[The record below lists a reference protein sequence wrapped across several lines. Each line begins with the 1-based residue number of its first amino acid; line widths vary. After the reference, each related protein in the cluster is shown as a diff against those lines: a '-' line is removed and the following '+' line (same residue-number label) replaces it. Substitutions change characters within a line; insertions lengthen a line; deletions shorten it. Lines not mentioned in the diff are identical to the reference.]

1 MSQSFTILGIESSC
15 DETALAILSGKAGQ
29 KPEIL
34 SHIVFSQIKEHSP
47 YGGVVPEIAARAHAE
62 RMPELLQKTME
73 QAKINYSD
81 LSAVAATYAPGLIGG
96 VVVGLMTAK
105 GICVAANKPLVAVNH
120 LEGHALSPKIT
131 EDIHFPYLLLLV
143 SGGHCQIL
151 IVHDVG
157 EYTRLGTTIDDAVG
171 EAYDK
176 VAKMLSLGFPGGP
189 LVEKAA
195 LKGDPKRFPLPRPLK
210 HFKDPHF
217 SFSGLKTAV
226 VRIIEKGYIQTEQDV
241 YDLCASFQ
249 QAVSDC
255 MKNRMQIAM
264 QMFKEKT
271 GLDYA
276 PCVVAGGVAA
286 NRALRTMLETLCD
299 QNNFTFHAPPLQYC
313 TDNGVMIAYAGLERF
328 ARGLTSPLD
337 IKPLARMPLDPN
349 ATAAIIS

>member
-1 MSQSFTILGIESSC
+1 MSQDFTILGIESSC
-15 DETALAILSGKAGQ
+15 DETALAVLSGKAGQ

-62 RMPELLQKTME
+62 RMPSLLKQTME
-73 QAKINYSD
+73 EAKIDYSD

-105 GICVAANKPLVAVNH
+105 GICVAANKPLIAVNH

-131 EDIHFPYLLLLV
+131 EDIEFPYLLLLV

-151 IVHDVG
+151 IVHG
-157 EYTRLGTTIDDAVG
+157 IGQYTRLGTTIDDAVG

-195 LKGDPKRFPLPRPLK
+195 LKGDAKRFKLPRPLT
-210 HFKDPHF
+210 HLKDPHF

-226 VRIIEKGYIQTEQDV
+226 VRIIEKGEIKTEQDV

-249 QAVSDC
+249 AAVSDC
-255 MKNRMQIAM
+255 IK
-264 QMFKEKT
+264 KS
-271 GLDYA
+271 
-276 PCVVAGGVAA
+276 
-286 NRALRTMLETLCD
+286 
-299 QNNFTFHAPPLQYC
+299 HADC
-313 TDNGVMIAYAGLERF
+313 NEFI
-328 ARGLTSPLD
+328 
-337 IKPLARMPLDPN
+337 
-349 ATAAIIS
+349 